1 MESECRIF
9 IKNFNFTKE
18 NSMLNF
24 NEKIKLWKGILIV
37 NFYELLQ
44 PRFSQQCSKSV
55 VYHIN
60 FDLYQ
65 ICVWVS
71 KIIFFFKFV
80 INNYSE
86 MIHFRSKFH
95 GVQFK
100 IHFNR
105 LYNDYFKKWCD
116 KILCLQKMD
125 RQIRRTSRWRSS
137 LEFAKI
143 QWRWSMI

>member
-9 IKNFNFTKE
+9 IKNFNFIKE

-71 KIIFFFKFV
+71 KIIFFLNLLLTITARWSFFVPSFTEFNSKFV
-80 INNYSE
+80 SIDY
-86 MIHFRSKFH
+86 ITIIIK
-95 GVQFK
+95 
-100 IHFNR
+100 
-105 LYNDYFKKWCD
+105 NDATKSFVCKKWTD
-116 KILCLQKMD
+116 KFVELVDGGLV
-125 RQIRRTSRWRSS
+125 
-137 LEFAKI
+137 
-143 QWRWSMI
+143 